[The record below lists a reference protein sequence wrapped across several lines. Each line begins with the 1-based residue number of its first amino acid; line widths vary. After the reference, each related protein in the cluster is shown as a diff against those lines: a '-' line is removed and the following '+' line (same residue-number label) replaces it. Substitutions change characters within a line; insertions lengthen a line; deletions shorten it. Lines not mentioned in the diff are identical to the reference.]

1 VSWRSSMRRAL
12 AGRGQH
18 QAAASGARRLPRELG
33 ADARGVTQYDPVSE
47 IAGPVDRTGSCATRH
62 SSGWRDSNPKTHK
75 DFPNEHAVHP
85 RRHRQCRPAGVPAVL
100 GIVGVVR
107 PRAVVLSGVR

>member
-1 VSWRSSMRRAL
+1 
-12 AGRGQH
+12 
-18 QAAASGARRLPRELG
+18 LG

-75 DFPNEHAVHP
+75 DFPNDMPSTHAVTVNADLLVFL
-85 RRHRQCRPAGVPAVL
+85 R
-100 GIVGVVR
+100 
-107 PRAVVLSGVR
+107 S